1 MLTGGKN
8 KIKQL
13 FMDKQSNEEF
23 KMEIVG
29 FNTALTMMIDA
40 NQLSWVYHV
49 INMII
54 VFLQYVSTGVVHDTT
69 ELAWVPM

>member
-40 NQLSWVYHV
+40 NQLS
-49 INMII
+49 
-54 VFLQYVSTGVVHDTT
+54 
-69 ELAWVPM
+69 